1 MKIFKKASH
10 LRGLYQ
16 GTTLRQAQ
24 GRLSVVPIWG
34 HKKFGLQPLAIHSGA
49 NKAQSFFKFFAA
61 RLKPCPDTK
70 KLYSISTESLRVLVA
85 VVALGA
91 LCAATNLKG
100 TVKNGTTLKP
110 AAGDDVVLLD
120 LAQGMQESART
131 KTDALGHFSFNYEET
146 GTPHMVRVLHQGVN
160 YFPQGGMVPPG
171 TSTVEVTVYDAA
183 AKVDGI
189 GLTVDM
195 IRAQTEGNNLQVS
208 ELWAVKNT
216 STPPRTQMSDNAFEF
231 MLPPGAQVDSGMAAG
246 PGGQPVNTAPVPGQQ
261 KNKYAF
267 IFPLRP
273 GETRL
278 QVNYHLP
285 YTGKI
290 KIDPKPLYSTDHVV
304 IMVPQS
310 MQFAAGGAGYQ
321 SMPEADPNANTQ
333 VITNVKPGQDLSF
346 DLSGTGT
353 IQEGERSASTG
364 AGGQGGGRIQRGR
377 PGGGLGAPE
386 ETPDPLHRYRAFIL
400 GGLAVALALGVFYV
414 VTRPQPTMAGRTGV
428 TQPPPGNRAAA
439 KASAVPA
446 SEGPQTV
453 KMPSRGLQ
461 TQHAASPP
469 NGDRVLDVLKEELFQ
484 LELERHQGKISAE
497 EYEKAKAALDATLA
511 RAAKRASS

>member
-1 MKIFKKASH
+1 MKIFKRAPRS
-10 LRGLYQ
+10 GLYQ
-16 GTTLRQAQ
+16 GTTL
-24 GRLSVVPIWG
+24 VVPIEG
-34 HKKFGLQPLAIHSGA
+34 HKKFGLQPLANHSA
-49 NKAQSFFKFFAA
+49 AKAQPFFKFFAA

-85 VVALGA
+85 VLALSA
-91 LCAATNLKG
+91 LSTATNLKG
-100 TVKNGTTLKP
+100 TVKDGTTGKP

-131 KTDALGHFSFNYEET
+131 KTDAQGRFSFNYEET

-171 TSTVEVTVYDAA
+171 TSAVEVTVYDAA

-231 MLPPGAQVDSGMAAG
+231 ELPHGAQVDAGMAAG
-246 PGGQPVNTAPVPGQQ
+246 PGGQPVNTAPVPQSQ

-285 YTGKI
+285 YTGRI

-304 IMVPQS
+304 VMIPKS
-310 MQFAAGGAGYQ
+310 MQFTGGPAGYQ

-353 IQEGERSASTG
+353 IQEGERSAS
-364 AGGQGGGRIQRGR
+364 AGGGRGQRGR

-386 ETPDPLHRYRAFIL
+386 ETPDPLHRYRGFIL

-428 TQPPPGNRAAA
+428 AQPPPGNRAAA
-439 KASAVPA
+439 KASAVLA
-446 SEGPQTV
+446 REDPQAV
-453 KMPSRGLQ
+453 KMPSGGVQ
-461 TQHAASPP
+461 TQHAASPQ
-469 NGDRVLDVLKEELFQ
+469 NGNRVLDVLKEELFH

-497 EYEKAKAALDATLA
+497 EYAKAKAALDTTLA